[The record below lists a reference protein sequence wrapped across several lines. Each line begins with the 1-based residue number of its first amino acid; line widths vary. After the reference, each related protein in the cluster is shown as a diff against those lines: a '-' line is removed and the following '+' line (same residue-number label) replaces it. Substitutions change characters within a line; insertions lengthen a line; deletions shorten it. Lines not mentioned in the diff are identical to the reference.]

1 METRALDLSHHWA
14 SGAARVYIL
23 AWLKNAV
30 VVGSGACSPWKIL
43 KSTCTCSEITSGGFW
58 DFLYHSRHGAEAL
71 SVFRAHKMHHVVR
84 QTDSNIRASYRLM
97 WKLLHHTQLA
107 PPTFA
112 LVEPKVS
119 RHLYVLSNPLA
130 MLLQVL
136 KINFSIGTARTKR
149 GSCLKSSDHIV
160 KLHGQWFL
168 LPVATCTCSEIT
180 SGGFWDF
187 LYQFKTKGYATVRLF
202 LCL

>member
-1 METRALDLSHHWA
+1 MLWDHFWWLLRLPLPFKTRCWSSFCVYSTQNA
-14 SGAARVYIL
+14 SCCKTDRL
-23 AWLKNAV
+23 Q
-30 VVGSGACSPWKIL
+30 
-43 KSTCTCSEITSGGFW
+43 
-58 DFLYHSRHGAEAL
+58 HG
-71 SVFRAHKMHHVVR
+71 
-84 QTDSNIRASYRLM
+84 NIRASHRLM

-136 KINFSIGTARTKR
+136 SINFSIGTARTKR
-149 GSCLKSSDHIV
+149 GGCLKSSDHWPHSETAWSV
-160 KLHGQWFL
+160 KWFL

-180 SGGFWDF
+180 SGSFWDF
-187 LYQFKTKGYATVRLF
+187 LYQFKTYEYAAVRLF